1 MEVKTLNLQKAQ
13 RKCDAI
19 KAQCSECEEEM
30 KPIEARLVE
39 IRNVEFEIGK
49 YQAQKVEMDT
59 K

>member
-19 KAQCSECEEEM
+19 KAQCMECEEEM